1 MLLESLNNWNVH
13 LRWQWWRHMV
23 IWIWNAKSNIY
34 NLESNLHWSRGLY
47 NGSHCS
53 ESYLESGSPC
63 SVTDGYFWRYNV
75 VRSEWHLLLRTRKKQ
90 RNPQRSCSLH
100 SLKTRFHFA
109 YHNLERHW
117 IPKTHRLQNKKIKK
131 SPVCSVHN
139 LEQELRLLSWV
150 LQGSDACVRQS
161 PFHLSSLSVLF
172 WWFLIMSQECCEVH
186 SISRQLSCIS
196 GVVCEID

>member
-117 IPKTHRLQNKKIKK
+117 IPKTHRLQNKKNKK
-131 SPVCSVHN
+131 ISCVFCSQSRTRIETPSLSFARQWCLRQAVP
-139 LEQELRLLSWV
+139 LSFELPFCSILVISYHVPRMLW
-150 LQGSDACVRQS
+150 S
-161 PFHLSSLSVLF
+161 PFNK
-172 WWFLIMSQECCEVH
+172 
-186 SISRQLSCIS
+186 
-196 GVVCEID
+196 